1 MKTRITEKTKNGN
14 WTSGTVKLANG
25 RTFRFHVKS
34 FDEPSEFGIDGGR
47 VSKLWVVTA
56 TRLVTAVNYDRGWDV
71 KPQTSDHKAVYAAL
85 LKRYN

>member
-1 MKTRITEKTKNGN
+1 MKTRITEKTQNGN

-25 RTFRFHVKS
+25 RTFRFQVKS